1 MKLIAFDRQAATLAP
16 KKIVKSLHRNTV
28 LKDEKNISWNHFLKI
43 IVVNFTNFWHIRKFN
58 VNIKKMYFIF
68 QHYSPLQLRVSNYC
82 RCTCSNRI
90 NECNFTK
97 KSSKKKRLASYRN
110 GVTLSSCNRA
120 TNVRNHAKSS
130 HGNFGPP
137 NMKLMKIV
145 WTTFW
150 RNFLAILD
158 LFDTYRISDSNEI
171 CWNTVWQK

>member
-1 MKLIAFDRQAATLAP
+1 MSISRIFGTFVNLMSTLRKCISFFNIIHP
-16 KKIVKSLHRNTV
+16 YNCVSQTIVDV
-28 LKDEKNISWNHFLKI
+28 LVQIELMNVIS
-43 IVVNFTNFWHIRKFN
+43 R
-58 VNIKKMYFIF
+58 
-68 QHYSPLQLRVSNYC
+68 
-82 RCTCSNRI
+82 
-90 NECNFTK
+90 K
-97 KSSKKKRLASYRN
+97 KSSKKKKTGELPKWRHF
-110 GVTLSSCNRA
+110 SCNRA